1 MKIKPMAP
9 WRSRRTGPGDGRWM
23 VMAPPGYRLRAGGK
37 LLYRQPAYLW
47 VTDPGLSL
55 AEAVQGCVWRWEQE
69 VNFRDQKTRLGV
81 GQAQVRHPQSVG
93 RLPAWQ
99 VAANSARLWCAQKRG
114 EPAQVLCLPRPKWR
128 GQAPPVWASPA
139 SLIHQLRYDA
149 WAGAIRPETFRGFWD
164 HPGPDQK
171 PEKLDP
177 SLPAAIFFAQG

>member
-1 MKIKPMAP
+1 MAP
-9 WRSRRTGPGDGRWM
+9 WRSRRTGPVDGRWI
-23 VMAPPGYRLRAGGK
+23 VMAPLGYRLRAGGK
-37 LLYRQPAYLW
+37 LLYRQAAYLW

-69 VNFRDQKTRLGV
+69 VNFRDQKTLLGV
-81 GQAQVRHPQSVG
+81 GQAQVRHPQSVV

-99 VAANSARLWCAQKRG
+99 VAAYSALLWCAQKRG
-114 EPAQVLCLPRPKWR
+114 EPAQFLCLPRPKWR
-128 GQAPPVWASPA
+128 GQAPPLRASTA

-164 HPGPDQK
+164 HPGPEQK
-171 PEKLDP
+171 PEKLTP